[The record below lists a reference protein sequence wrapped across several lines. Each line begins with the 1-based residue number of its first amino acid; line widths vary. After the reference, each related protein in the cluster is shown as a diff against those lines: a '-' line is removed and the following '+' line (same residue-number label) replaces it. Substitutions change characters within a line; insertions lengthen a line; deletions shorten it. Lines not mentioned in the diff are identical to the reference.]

1 MALSLRAEQKSIT
14 NLFNSGETTDNILLS
29 LILSI
34 FIAVIVL
41 CISMFVGSVLHKGV
55 LIEKIAFGK

>member
-14 NLFNSGETTDNILLS
+14 NLFNSEETTDNILLS